1 MDGYSA
7 SFAQALVCLVRIV
20 PSSRFSGPTD
30 EPPNFM
36 KIEEKTVKKVNLL
49 KMSLLSLLLIPA
61 ISNAADRVGDFSLL
75 DQDGYYHS
83 MSWYDD
89 HAAIALLVQAN
100 DSQATAAVSAFDALK
115 AKYDSQGIEFMM
127 INPLG
132 KMNREAVQAKVAEYG
147 VDIPVL
153 MDDARVIS
161 EALGIERTGEVLIFN
176 PKSFMVEY
184 RGSVAA
190 SEQAIQ
196 EILAGSAVSN
206 ARVATMGSAVQ
217 YAAATVPSYSK
228 DIAPVLAEQCASC
241 HRAGGI
247 APFAMDSHTMVQGW
261 SPMIRE
267 VLMTKRMPPGQIDG
281 HIGEFIN
288 DRLVDDADVRNII
301 AWVEAGAA
309 KDGDTDPLTEL
320 TWSTSKWTLG
330 EPDYI
335 IKVPEQQVPAT
346 GVLDYRNVAVKID
359 LGGKDRWLR
368 GSEYSP
374 GDRSVLHHTINSL
387 NYPEE
392 IGKRLNALGNNNPDK
407 ASITAYVPGG
417 TIAMD
422 PANTGGL
429 LKDGSVLNLNLHYT
443 TNGRESVDNSEIGLW
458 FYPEGEVPSERMSGQ
473 CACIFTPT
481 WTDIPANDPN
491 FEQQASVVISK
502 DTNLHSFLPHMHF
515 RGKYMR
521 FYADY
526 PDGSNEELINIAQFN
541 YNWQMS
547 YTYAEPKFIPA
558 GTKITAI
565 GAFDNSAQNPANPD
579 PERTV
584 PWGQQS
590 WDEMFFG
597 AMQWKYVDQG
607 GH

>member
-1 MDGYSA
+1 
-7 SFAQALVCLVRIV
+7 
-20 PSSRFSGPTD
+20 
-30 EPPNFM
+30 
-36 KIEEKTVKKVNLL
+36 VKKVNLL

-89 HAAIALLVQAN
+89 HAAVALLVQAN
-100 DSQATAAVSAFDALK
+100 DSQATNAAVAAFDALK

-176 PKSFMVEY
+176 PKSFRVEY

-206 ARVATMGSAVQ
+206 ALVATMGSAVQ

-301 AWVEAGAA
+301 AWAEAGAP

-392 IGKRLNALGNNNPDK
+392 IGKRLNALGSNNPDK

>member
-1 MDGYSA
+1 
-7 SFAQALVCLVRIV
+7 
-20 PSSRFSGPTD
+20 
-30 EPPNFM
+30 
-36 KIEEKTVKKVNLL
+36 VKNVNLV
-49 KMSLLSLLLIPA
+49 KAAVASLLLIPA
-61 ISNAADRVGDFSLL
+61 ISSAADRVGDFSLL
-75 DQDGYYHS
+75 DQDGYHHS

-89 HAAIALLVQAN
+89 HKVIALLVQAN
-100 DSQATAAVSAFDALK
+100 DSAATAEALPAFEALK
-115 AKYDSQGIEFMM
+115 AKYDSQGVEFMM
-127 INPLG
+127 INPMG
-132 KMNREAVQAKVAEYG
+132 KLNRSAVQAKVAEYG

-161 EALGIERTGEVLIFN
+161 EAMGIERTGEVVLYN
-176 PKSFMVEY
+176 PSSFMVEY

-196 EILAGSAVSN
+196 EILAGEDVST
-206 ARVATMGSAVQ
+206 AQVATTGP
-217 YAAATVPSYSK
+217 TINFETTEVPSYTA
-228 DIAPVLAEQCASC
+228 DIAPILAENCATC
-241 HRAGGI
+241 HREGGI

-288 DRLVDDADVRNII
+288 DRLITDEEVRNVI
-301 AWVEAGAA
+301 AWADAGAP
-309 KDGDTDPLTEL
+309 KDGDSDPLTEL

-330 EPDYI
+330 DEPDYI
-335 IKVPEQQVPAT
+335 IKVPAQPVPAT
-346 GVLDYRNVAVKID
+346 GVLDYRDVAVTID

-368 GSEYSP
+368 GSEYIP
-374 GDRSVLHHTINSL
+374 GDPTVLHHTINAL

-392 IGKRLNALGNNNPDK
+392 IGQRLGALGSNNPDK
-407 ASITAYVPGG
+407 ASITAYIPGG
-417 TIAMD
+417 TAAFN
-422 PANTGGL
+422 PPNTGGL

-443 TNGRESVDNSEIGLW
+443 TNGRETVDESEIGLW
-458 FYPEGEVPSERMSGQ
+458 FYPEDEIPEERMSGR
-473 CACIFTPT
+473 CACIFPNT
-481 WTDIPANDPN
+481 WTNIPAHAPA
-491 FEQQASVVISK
+491 FEQTATITIGK
-502 DTNLHSFLPHMHF
+502 DANIHSFLPHMHF

-526 PDGSNEELINIAQFN
+526 PDGSSEELINIAQYN
-541 YNWQMS
+541 YAWQMS
-547 YTYAEPKFIPA
+547 YTYAEPKFVPA
-558 GTKITAI
+558 GTKITAV

-597 AMQWKYVDQG
+597 AVQWKNIDQG
-607 GH
+607 GN

>member
-1 MDGYSA
+1 M
-7 SFAQALVCLVRIV
+7 
-20 PSSRFSGPTD
+20 
-30 EPPNFM
+30 
-36 KIEEKTVKKVNLL
+36 NLL